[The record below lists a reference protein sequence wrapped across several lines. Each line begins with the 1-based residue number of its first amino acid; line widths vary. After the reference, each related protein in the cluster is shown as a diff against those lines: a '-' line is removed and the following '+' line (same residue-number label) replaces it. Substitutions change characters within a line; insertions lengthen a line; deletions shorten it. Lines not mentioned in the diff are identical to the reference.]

1 MDVTPRELRDT
12 EIKEAFRGY
21 HRDEVDELLERA
33 AATIERMSER
43 VRQVSDRVSDFEGG
57 APPRNREAEETLQR
71 TLILAQR
78 TADEA
83 VNDANQRARK
93 MLEEAEVK
101 SRSMVVEAE
110 TNARQIAES
119 ERRRL
124 EAEIHDLSGR
134 RDSLLI
140 DVDALE
146 RYEGDYRNR
155 IRSALEN
162 ELETLSSLV
171 TSRVSNMGPRPSI
184 HEVEL
189 PRPSEPG
196 RGGPPTAEISSL
208 PPFPDAGEADY
219 GEPGPAPEW
228 GGAAA
233 RPSDD
238 PITGELAA
246 FVSDEP
252 IEAEILD
259 DDAFFASLRDAVR
272 DDSALGPSDEPA
284 QGDAVYDQDDADEGE
299 RRRFRKRR

>member
-33 AATIERMSER
+33 ATTIERLSDR
-43 VRQVSDRVSDFEGG
+43 ARQVGDRPAEADGG
-57 APPRNREAEETLQR
+57 LPPRNREAEETLQR

-83 VNDANQRARK
+83 INDANQRARK
-93 MLEEAEVK
+93 MLEDAEIR
-101 SRSMVVEAE
+101 SRTLVAEAE
-110 TNARQIAES
+110 TSARQIADS

-134 RDSLLI
+134 RDKLLI

-155 IRSALEN
+155 IRSTLEN
-162 ELETLSSLV
+162 ELEHLSSMV
-171 TSRVSNMGPRPSI
+171 GQQVANMGPRPSV
-184 HEVEL
+184 HDVEI
-189 PRPSEPG
+189 PRGLEPG
-196 RGGPPTAEISSL
+196 RGGPATAELSSL
-208 PPFPDAGEADY
+208 PPFPESGEGDY
-219 GEPGPAPEW
+219 EPGPGPEW

-238 PITGELAA
+238 PITGELQA
-246 FVSDEP
+246 FVSEEP

-272 DDSALGPSDEPA
+272 DDSALGPEDGES
-284 QGDAVYDQDDADEGE
+284 VYDQDDADAEGGG
-299 RRRFRKRR
+299 RRFRKRR